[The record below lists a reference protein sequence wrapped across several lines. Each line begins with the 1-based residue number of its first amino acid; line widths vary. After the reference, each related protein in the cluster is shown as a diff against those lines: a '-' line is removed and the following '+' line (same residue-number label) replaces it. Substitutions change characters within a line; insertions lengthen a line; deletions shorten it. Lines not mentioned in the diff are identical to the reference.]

1 VSGDSSYAA
10 VMARRSEIT
19 RRAAGIDYEEFER
32 PGGIAFDYEGLAT
45 SPPYTLGQVRQI
57 QSMHK
62 VGDTPLWELDRL
74 SRLVRQSSPSGKG
87 ARIFIK
93 DEAVNA
99 AGSFKARRASL
110 CLAQAA
116 DGGFAGVIAATS
128 GNYGAAVA
136 SQAAMY
142 GLKALIMQEV
152 FDSQGRGQPEVLE
165 KTRACEAYGAEVW
178 QLTVGPE
185 LFYIQLR
192 LLEETGYFNAS
203 LYTPYATLGIETLGH
218 EIATECQERFGR
230 PPAAA
235 VITHSGGGNVTGT
248 ARGLRRAGADG
259 TKVIGASVDLT
270 GLHMASDT
278 DFNRKSFTTGHTGFG
293 FPFTV
298 DPDRVDVP
306 RNAARG
312 LRYLDRY
319 VTVTQGEVFYATQL
333 LADLEGL
340 ERGPAGNT
348 SLAAAMVLAREYDE
362 DELVVVQETEYTGA
376 GKHPTAQLTLARE
389 MGIEVTTGTRE
400 DDVPGQRI
408 ALPRSVEE
416 MGVTDVDLARL
427 RRSYLR
433 RIGVRAAHRPLEPFE
448 VEYLAEDL
456 HVSPEFVAEE
466 WAQLTASRD
475 AVATRPG
482 GGGG

>member
-1 VSGDSSYAA
+1 MIGDGSYAA
-10 VMARRSEIT
+10 VMARRSEII
-19 RRAAGIDYEEFER
+19 RRSMGIDYDRYELD
-32 PGGIAFDYEGLAT
+32 GGIAFDYEALAD
-45 SPPYTLGQVRQI
+45 SPQYSIEDVRRVQAER
-57 QSMHK
+57 K
-62 VGDTPLWELDRL
+62 VGNTPLLEL
-74 SRLVRQSSPSGKG
+74 SRLSELVRRSAPTGKG
-87 ARIFIK
+87 ARILIK
-93 DEAVNA
+93 DEAANA
-99 AGSFKARRASL
+99 AGSFKSRRASI

-116 DGGFAGVIAATS
+116 DAGFNGVIAATS
-128 GNYGAAVA
+128 GNYGAAIA

-142 GLKALIMQEV
+142 GLKALILQEV
-152 FDSQGRGQPEVLE
+152 FDSSQRGQPEVLE

-185 LFYIQLR
+185 LFYLHLR

-203 LYTPYATLGIETLGH
+203 LYTPYATLGIETLGY
-218 EIATECQERFGR
+218 EIAVECDRRYGR
-230 PPAAA
+230 QPAAVVA
-235 VITHSGGGNVTGT
+235 THSGGGNVTGT
-248 ARGLRRAGADG
+248 ARGLRRAGATG
-259 TKVIGASVDLT
+259 VPLIGASVDLT

-293 FPFTV
+293 FPFSV

-319 VTVTQGEVFYATQL
+319 VTVTQGEVFFATQL

-348 SLAAAMVLAREYDE
+348 SLAAAVSIAREYDE

-389 MGIEVTTGTRE
+389 MGVELLVGRRE
-400 DDVPGQRI
+400 DDRPGERI
-408 ALPRSVEE
+408 VLPTGVET
-416 MGVTDVDLARL
+416 MGVTEVDLDRL

-433 RIGVRAAHRPLEPFE
+433 RIGTRVHGRSLADFE
-448 VEYLAEDL
+448 VAFLAADL
-456 HVSPEFVAEE
+456 NTSPEAVQIEWERAVKPREEPAVHGVAH
-466 WAQLTASRD
+466 
-475 AVATRPG
+475 G
-482 GGGG
+482 G